1 MKKTIFSLY
10 INIFL
15 FFLIIIVTQNSNEKN
30 SVNFIFNQTIELPNS
45 FILGTSFVTGSLLG
59 SLIDFNNRRRKKG

>member
-15 FFLIIIVTQNSNEKN
+15 FFLIIVVTQNSNEKN

-59 SLIDFNNRRRKKG
+59 SVIDFNTRRRKKG

>member
-1 MKKTIFSLY
+1 MKKTIFFLY

-15 FFLIIIVTQNSNEKN
+15 FFLIIVVTQNSNEKN

-59 SLIDFNNRRRKKG
+59 SVIDFNTRRRKKG